1 MKLVLASASPRRR
14 MLLSAVGIVPAD
26 IRPAD
31 IDERPLPGELAREH
45 VQRLAAE
52 KAAAVPRAA
61 DEVVLAADTIVHLG
75 NRIFGKP
82 ADAADAKAT
91 LEALSGRPHSVT
103 TAWCVVGPTP
113 AQGAETSTVHFR
125 TLSPAEIAS
134 YVATGEGTD
143 KAGGYGIQGLGA
155 ALVAHVDGD
164 HSNVVG
170 LPLPSVLAALH
181 AAGITPE
188 HP

>member
-14 MLLSAVGIVPAD
+14 MLLGAIGIVPHD

-31 IDERPLPGELAREH
+31 IDERPVPGEPALAH
-45 VQRLAAE
+45 VRRLAAE
-52 KAAAVPRAA
+52 KASAVDRAA

-75 NRIFGKP
+75 DRVFGKP
-82 ADAADAKAT
+82 ADAEDAAAT
-91 LEALSGRPHSVT
+91 LAALAGRAHSVT
-103 TAWCVVGPTP
+103 TAWCLHGPNP
-113 AQGAETSTVHFR
+113 AAGAVTSTVHFR
-125 TLSPAEIAS
+125 ALQPAEIAA

-170 LPLPSVLAALH
+170 LPLAPVLAALR
-181 AAGITPE
+181 AAGIAPE